1 MNLLL
6 YVSDYSQN
14 EWKNKIKIL
23 KRNRLIYDTSIHD
36 KKIKFDSVDWIPW
49 VLYLAG
55 LSYNGSEIMVVLV
68 GFSEELCS
76 AELHYFICCLYMAV
90 LAT

>member
-36 KKIKFDSVDWIPW
+36 KKIKFDSVDWIP
-49 VLYLAG
+49 
-55 LSYNGSEIMVVLV
+55 
-68 GFSEELCS
+68 
-76 AELHYFICCLYMAV
+76 
-90 LAT
+90 